1 MKKEKNW
8 DYIAKLEKLIA
19 QKYGDETVKNP
30 KSEWTKEKEQDYLEQ
45 IKKSSKKHNQTKD
58 KVDKVKV
65 HGFLVS
71 KKLVNRDN
79 KRECLTCEEYSF
91 DIRDDLYMLKFE
103 CCYKCYIQYVEN
115 REERWLKGWRP
126 FETENKKSLKTQG
139 EKGCHKKH

>member
-19 QKYGDETVKNP
+19 QKYGDETIRNP
-30 KSEWTKEKEQDYLEQ
+30 KSEWTEEKEQNYLKQ
-45 IKKSSKKHNQTKD
+45 IKKTSKKRNQTKD
-58 KVDKVKV
+58 KADKVKV

-71 KKLVNRDN
+71 KKLVNREN
-79 KRECLTCEEYSF
+79 KRECPVCEEYSF

-103 CCYKCYIQYVEN
+103 CCFKCYIQYVED

-126 FETENKKSLKTQG
+126 FQTNNEEIT
-139 EKGCHKKH
+139 